1 MFSSSPLP
9 RGPDRGLEPS
19 LSAPATRTIGCRED
33 CPVPLIRTRG
43 NPAQGPSTDLPFISI
58 AVEGDRN
65 ILGAVKMFGSL
76 SCDHGYFQLS
86 PRKVLGRGEKERETV
101 TRAPSLEATRG
112 QARPGES
119 FLHSLAAERA
129 SPPEA
134 VSPAFAQLLPLSPR
148 GQASPGAAVSLP
160 HRRGCRGMSH
170 TTAQHI

>member
-43 NPAQGPSTDLPFISI
+43 NPAQGPSTDLPFISV

-65 ILGAVKMFGSL
+65 IPGAVKMFGSL

-86 PRKVLGRGEKERETV
+86 PRKV
-101 TRAPSLEATRG
+101 
-112 QARPGES
+112 
-119 FLHSLAAERA
+119 
-129 SPPEA
+129 
-134 VSPAFAQLLPLSPR
+134 
-148 GQASPGAAVSLP
+148 
-160 HRRGCRGMSH
+160 
-170 TTAQHI
+170 